1 MLGIMHFYNLRLLI
15 QLNTV
20 VPRTIANADGT
31 STLTIPGPVTTEEK
45 AQKKNDVKARRM
57 LLMALRSEHLL
68 TFIQYKDAKT
78 LFKAI
83 QARFSGNDATKNT
96 QRTILNQMY
105 KNFNALSIKS
115 LDYIF
120 NRLQKVVSQ
129 LSILGENISQED
141 LNMKFSRSLPS
152 KWNTHVVVSR
162 NKADLDAMSID
173 DLYNNLK
180 LLNKNTNEVDTAIIQ
195 VSVVSTPVSTDLY
208 DPWKSRMELYMLN
221 RPHGRMILESVEQGP
236 LIWPSVE
243 VEGVTRLNKYSK
255 LSAAE
260 TIQADCDVKATN
272 IILQGLPPEVY
283 AL

>member
-195 VSVVSTPVSTDLY
+195 VSVVSTPVSTVSSHDNTANLS
-208 DPWKSRMELYMLN
+208 DATV
-221 RPHGRMILESVEQGP
+221 MILESVEQGP